1 MWRLEANTVCLLVGQ
16 PVNGLES
23 RICKNSDGDDNG
35 GHNSDASVV
44 GESNGVTIINAIIKN
59 QDDCLAVNS
68 GTVSTDQN
76 ILTRSIDTD
85 VIEQVG

>member
-1 MWRLEANTVCLLVGQ
+1 MQRQKRTLNLYNEEKHERQCTTC
-16 PVNGLES
+16 ES

-44 GESNGVTIINAIIKN
+44 GESNGVTISNAIIKN

-68 GTVSTDQN
+68 GTSK
-76 ILTRSIDTD
+76 
-85 VIEQVG
+85 